1 MPKTYFG
8 SPPGPVQAL
17 QGLGVN
23 PPQGSTVDYDRR
35 TSRLTVRSDLRTL
48 DAVTKAL
55 SEVGPAERA
64 AALYI
69 HASPY
74 EERMSKIIFPRVQ
87 FEGATVEEAIEYLRI
102 KSRDYDS
109 TGGDP
114 ARRGIGMIIK
124 PGVAPSTARIT
135 LDLKDVPMNEALRYI
150 TQLAGMKYTV
160 ERSAVVITPVSDA
173 SVSVSTGKLAAAK
186 SGLLPVKLELP
197 ASGRVFEFRGNQ
209 KPETLTLRY
218 ESWER
223 QMAKACFW
231 LLAGL
236 TLFWCFGRRRPWWRT
251 FVVALA
257 LTCVPIALLPS
268 WLSVCN
274 VLLAGWL
281 LGLVVWLLRCAAR
294 WIEAKAQS
302 HEGRAFA

>member
-1 MPKTYFG
+1 
-8 SPPGPVQAL
+8 
-17 QGLGVN
+17 
-23 PPQGSTVDYDRR
+23 
-35 TSRLTVRSDLRTL
+35 
-48 DAVTKAL
+48 
-55 SEVGPAERA
+55 
-64 AALYI
+64 
-69 HASPY
+69 
-74 EERMSKIIFPRVQ
+74 
-87 FEGATVEEAIEYLRI
+87 
-102 KSRDYDS
+102 
-109 TGGDP
+109 
-114 ARRGIGMIIK
+114 
-124 PGVAPSTARIT
+124 
-135 LDLKDVPMNEALRYI
+135 MNEALRYI

-218 ESWER
+218 QSWER

-236 TLFWCFGRRRPWWRT
+236 ALFWRLGRRRPWWRT

-274 VLLAGWL
+274 ALLAGWL

-294 WIEAKAQS
+294 WIEAKAQT

>member
-1 MPKTYFG
+1 
-8 SPPGPVQAL
+8 
-17 QGLGVN
+17 
-23 PPQGSTVDYDRR
+23 
-35 TSRLTVRSDLRTL
+35 
-48 DAVTKAL
+48 
-55 SEVGPAERA
+55 
-64 AALYI
+64 
-69 HASPY
+69 
-74 EERMSKIIFPRVQ
+74 
-87 FEGATVEEAIEYLRI
+87 
-102 KSRDYDS
+102 
-109 TGGDP
+109 
-114 ARRGIGMIIK
+114 MIIK
-124 PGVAPSTARIT
+124 PGVAPSTATISV
-135 LDLKDVPMNEALRYI
+135 DLKDVPMNEALRYI

-160 ERSAVVITPVSDA
+160 EPFAVVITPVSEA

-186 SGLLPVKLELP
+186 SGLLPVKLDLP

-236 TLFWCFGRRRPWWRT
+236 ALFWRFGRRRPWWRT

-274 VLLAGWL
+274 ALLAGWL

-294 WIEAKAQS
+294 WIEAKAQI
-302 HEGRAFA
+302 HEGRAIA